1 MDNLE
6 LNRASDAVFGLLK
19 ELDGYVQHYE
29 PFHLIETDKEKTR
42 VVLWNLAYG
51 AVSLAWF
58 LAPFLPQ
65 TSDKIF
71 DIFGV
76 VGKPQSEWNTFVVK
90 EHKALFPRKL

>member
-1 MDNLE
+1 FKL
-6 LNRASDAVFGLLK
+6 VK
-19 ELDGYVQHYE
+19 
-29 PFHLIETDKEKTR
+29 TDPEKTR
-42 VVLWNLAYG
+42 TILWNLAYG

-76 VGKPQSEWNTFVVK
+76 AGKPQNEWNTFVVK
-90 EHKALFPRKL
+90 EHKALFLRKS